1 MATKLAADFGEV
13 GPYFQKQLETLLDLP
28 TVGDVRGSHF
38 MLCIENIAD
47 KKTKELLPAE
57 VAIGNR
63 IADAAQKRG
72 LLVRPVGHYNIL
84 SPPLIL
90 TKEQIDWLVGV
101 LREAISEV
109 ADDLKAG
116 GHIGG

>member
-1 MATKLAADFGEV
+1 
-13 GPYFQKQLETLLDLP
+13 
-28 TVGDVRGSHF
+28 

-47 KKTKELLPAE
+47 KQTKEMLPAE

-63 IADAAQKRG
+63 IAQAAQKRG

-90 TKEQIDWLVGV
+90 TRDQIDWLVGV
-101 LREAISEV
+101 LRESITEV
-109 ADDLKAG
+109 ADGLKAG
-116 GHIGG
+116 GYLAS